1 MPLLFHSIDF
11 IQIDLTDTIFT
22 APPPLYHAVSTNDL
36 ALARDLLESSKEA
49 LDHLNHGENHAIHY
63 VQSPAMLT
71 LLLERH
77 PDGPNLIHRTNSLGC
92 TVLHQIC
99 GLEGEEAGEMLEMVI
114 ELGADVH
121 QLANDGESALFF
133 ARSCAVLDV
142 LMKHNLQLDLVS
154 NAGETPLQRV
164 LGNAPKVAKILY
176 PLVRELPSFRDHAHK
191 YLIAVVSCCTRSF
204 FNFHYRDLLDRYP
217 ETTKMMFDSLYERC
231 PEEASKL
238 FAEACSR
245 ALNYVVEKF
254 LDFDYAL
261 NYNFQSESLN
271 VPLSGLLSYIEE
283 PNVTLVQRL
292 LEKNIDLN
300 AQNSF
305 GQTALQ
311 LFVKNFSKAKLHGYG
326 TDTVELLI
334 RKGSQINTRD
344 VKGNTALHFAYRQ
357 RDWELAEVLILNGAE
372 PGIENRK
379 GKTPVQELNPVDQEL
394 FHFWS

>member
-1 MPLLFHSIDF
+1 MSSDEVFGFGLFDDIPPEGQPHPLLIDDFESDEDGGVRVKNIYAATIDDF
-11 IQIDLTDTIFT
+11 IQIDFTDTIFT
-22 APPPLYHAVSTNDL
+22 APTPLYHAASTNDL
-36 ALARDLLESSKEA
+36 ALARDLLQSGKEE

-99 GLEGEEAGEMLEMVI
+99 ALEVEEAGEMLEMVI

-121 QLANDGESALFF
+121 QLTNDGESGLFF

-164 LGNAPKVAKILY
+164 LGNAPSVAKVLF
-176 PLVRELPSFRDHAHK
+176 PMVRELPSFSDYANK
-191 YLIAVVSCCTRSF
+191 YLIAMTSCCTRSF

-217 ETTKMMFDSLYERC
+217 ETTKLMFDSLYERS

-254 LDFDYAL
+254 LGFDYAL
-261 NYNFQSESLN
+261 NYNYQSEFLN
-271 VPLSGLLSYIEE
+271 NPLAGLLSYIEE
-283 PNVTLVQRL
+283 PNLTFVQRL

-300 AQNSF
+300 VQNSF

-311 LFVKNFSKAKLHGYG
+311 LFVKNFSKAKLHG
-326 TDTVELLI
+326 
-334 RKGSQINTRD
+334 
-344 VKGNTALHFAYRQ
+344 
-357 RDWELAEVLILNGAE
+357 
-372 PGIENRK
+372 
-379 GKTPVQELNPVDQEL
+379 
-394 FHFWS
+394 

>member
-1 MPLLFHSIDF
+1 
-11 IQIDLTDTIFT
+11 
-22 APPPLYHAVSTNDL
+22 
-36 ALARDLLESSKEA
+36 
-49 LDHLNHGENHAIHY
+49 
-63 VQSPAMLT
+63 MLT

-77 PDGPNLIHRTNSLGC
+77 PDGSNLIHRTNSLGC

-99 GLEGEEAGEMLEMVI
+99 ALEVEEAGEMLEMVI

-121 QLANDGESALFF
+121 QLTNDGESALFY

-164 LGNAPKVAKILY
+164 LGNAPSVAKFLY

-191 YLIAVVSCCTRSF
+191 YLIAMASCCTRSF

-217 ETTKMMFDSLYERC
+217 ETTKLMFDSLYERC

-254 LDFDYAL
+254 IDFDYAL
-261 NYNFQSESLN
+261 NYNYQGKFLN
-271 VPLSGLLSYIEE
+271 NPLAGLLSYMEE
-283 PNVTLVQRL
+283 PNLIFVQRL

-300 AQNSF
+300 VQNSF

-311 LFVKNFSKAKLHGYG
+311 LFVKNFSKAKLRGYG
-326 TDTVELLI
+326 TATVELLI
-334 RKGSQINTRD
+334 SKGSLVNTRD

-357 RDWELAEVLILNGAE
+357 RDWDLVEVLIRNGADS
-372 PGIENRK
+372 GIENRK
-379 GKTPVQELNPVDQEL
+379 GKTPVKELSAVDQEL
-394 FHFWS
+394 FYFWS